1 MATLRARAAIVIFC
15 ACHRYH
21 CICHGCSYR
30 QCYGNI
36 TRGNRINSPLLSF
49 AHCEPCV
56 WGWPI
61 INKPCTAVVPHIRN
75 RVCAGILF
83 GCDYTVH
90 GRNGYWKRCCTNS
103 PLHYMPT
110 AIQRAVSFAPHP
122 DAVAAVNE
130 LRVIAC
136 NDNGFCQY
144 DESSRST
151 YVATT
156 AKQRTGNVRGNDV
169 A

>member
-1 MATLRARAAIVIFC
+1 MIDCCYNAWNFGKFNWECNGLAIVGEG
-15 ACHRYH
+15 R
-21 CICHGCSYR
+21 S
-30 QCYGNI
+30 
-36 TRGNRINSPLLSF
+36 IN
-49 AHCEPCV
+49 
-56 WGWPI
+56 
-61 INKPCTAVVPHIRN
+61 
-75 RVCAGILF
+75 
-83 GCDYTVH
+83 
-90 GRNGYWKRCCTNS
+90 NS

-110 AIQRAVSFAPHP
+110 AIQRAVSFAPQP

-156 AKQRTGNVRGNDV
+156 AKQRAGNVSGNDV